1 MEPKFQIGNKV
12 RISKYKRK
20 TFDKSYIPNWTG
32 EVFIIDEIGYTNS
45 ITYKIKDKNDKQIK
59 GSFYEPEL
67 LKTNQNIFR
76 IEKVIRIDNKKNRAL
91 VKWKGYSDDFNSWVP
106 FDDFH

>member
-1 MEPKFQIGNKV
+1 MV

-32 EVFIIDEIGYTNS
+32 EVFIIDKIGYTNS
-45 ITYKIKDKNDKQIK
+45 ITYKIKDQNVKQIK

-76 IEKVIRIDNKKNRAL
+76 IEKVIRRDNKREKSISQVERI
-91 VKWKGYSDDFNSWVP
+91 
-106 FDDFH
+106 

>member
-1 MEPKFQIGNKV
+1 MLNKL
-12 RISKYKRK
+12 K
-20 TFDKSYIPNWTG
+20 
-32 EVFIIDEIGYTNS
+32 EVFN
-45 ITYKIKDKNDKQIK
+45 
-59 GSFYEPEL
+59 EPEL

-76 IEKVIRIDNKKNRAL
+76 IEKVIRIDNKNNRAL